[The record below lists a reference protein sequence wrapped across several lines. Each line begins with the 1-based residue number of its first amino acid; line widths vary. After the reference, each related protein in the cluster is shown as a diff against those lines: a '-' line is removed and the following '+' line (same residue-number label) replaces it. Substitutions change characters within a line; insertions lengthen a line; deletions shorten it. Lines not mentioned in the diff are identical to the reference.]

1 MRITISNLRLMQPV
15 FKKNLAFLPVLMLFM
30 VFLSYSL
37 AAATGDIISVKDY
50 GAVGNGV
57 HDDTSNI
64 QNAINTI
71 GANSSLYFPTGIYKV
86 TSTITVSQNR
96 VHLLGAGVYAT
107 QILFAPSSNSTCFKF
122 SAGASVLYQGSVRNM
137 AFYSSDTT
145 YTKTAIELID
155 TSTYLVEDIVVG
167 GSLTANGSNFWGG
180 NGSIGLRVR
189 GRETGCISRIN
200 IYADRPILI
209 SPNPNNSIS
218 IDHFDFMDT
227 YLGANGNP
235 CVEIESGV
243 NLTHSKFIGYN
254 AWVLGTYGLYWND
267 TTTTMCSYGLI
278 LSGVRTEQG
287 TSANAWMVYINH
299 HYGLH
304 QVSISDCY
312 GGIDRNGY
320 YLRNCQ
326 NVSFNNVYHVGT
338 SNVALDVDSTVCRIN
353 MDNCF
358 WQTGSTVNM
367 IGQRLLLGTPKSLTN
382 SPLPPNA
389 IYINNTVGDRGV
401 TVGGAISEYTV
412 DIPNNT
418 VAPIAGTGACGT
430 LFVTDSEG
438 LNAIFALKGTYH
450 ATAEISDPWGVFSNS
465 AGSAS
470 TTNVYWST
478 ANSQYEIENKRG
490 VDRKY
495 KITLIGSY
503 TSF

>member
-304 QVSISDCY
+304 QVSISD
-312 GGIDRNGY
+312 
-320 YLRNCQ
+320 
-326 NVSFNNVYHVGT
+326 
-338 SNVALDVDSTVCRIN
+338 
-353 MDNCF
+353 
-358 WQTGSTVNM
+358 
-367 IGQRLLLGTPKSLTN
+367 
-382 SPLPPNA
+382 
-389 IYINNTVGDRGV
+389 
-401 TVGGAISEYTV
+401 
-412 DIPNNT
+412 
-418 VAPIAGTGACGT
+418 
-430 LFVTDSEG
+430 
-438 LNAIFALKGTYH
+438 
-450 ATAEISDPWGVFSNS
+450 
-465 AGSAS
+465 
-470 TTNVYWST
+470 WS
-478 ANSQYEIENKRG
+478 
-490 VDRKY
+490 
-495 KITLIGSY
+495 
-503 TSF
+503 